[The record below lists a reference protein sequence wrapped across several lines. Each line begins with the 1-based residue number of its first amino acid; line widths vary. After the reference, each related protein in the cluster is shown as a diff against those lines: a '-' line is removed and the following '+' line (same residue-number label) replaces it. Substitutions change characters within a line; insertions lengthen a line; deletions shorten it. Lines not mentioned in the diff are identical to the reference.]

1 MKSEDGRGGKLG
13 HFEGSSQNI
22 NLQHNELSV
31 VSCLET
37 PVTQTAN
44 EAFT

>member
-22 NLQHNELSV
+22 NLQRNESPS
-31 VSCLET
+31 SC
-37 PVTQTAN
+37 Q
-44 EAFT
+44 